1 MKRAIINQLGQ
12 LSEQLKGY
20 VGALN
25 YRYLNLCVKAE
36 EVSLLPIQVPIEDE
50 LKNLEDVAYAGK
62 RTGDDYS
69 LYIVGDDYSL
79 YIVPKIQDDMRD
91 IQQAVM
97 KFHPEFIQE
106 VQKEKVNAGE
116 DGGEQEVQLLRL
128 KMPEVNDDRYDLL
141 KQGVDTFY
149 NMCKAE
155 MEQAKMEANIQFA
168 TLSVD
173 ESPEDIDKLKKGVDE
188 TNDMWVKKRDQL
200 RDDKLKE
207 IEEAHNQWRDQLRDD
222 KLKEIEEAHNQWLA
236 DQQASAQ
243 KKQEEHAAHN
253 EEVGSS
259 MRINSE
265 DE

>member
-1 MKRAIINQLGQ
+1 M
-12 LSEQLKGY
+12 
-20 VGALN
+20 
-25 YRYLNLCVKAE
+25 
-36 EVSLLPIQVPIEDE
+36 
-50 LKNLEDVAYAGK
+50 
-62 RTGDDYS
+62 
-69 LYIVGDDYSL
+69 
-79 YIVPKIQDDMRD
+79 
-91 IQQAVM
+91 
-97 KFHPEFIQE
+97 
-106 VQKEKVNAGE
+106 NAGE

-155 MEQAKMEANIQFA
+155 MEQAKMEADIQFA

-207 IEEAHNQWRDQLRDD
+207 IEEAHNQW
-222 KLKEIEEAHNQWLA
+222 LA

-243 KKQEEHAAHN
+243 KKQEEDAAHN
-253 EEVGSS
+253 D
-259 MRINSE
+259 INI
-265 DE
+265 

>member
-12 LSEQLKGY
+12 LSEQLKAY

-36 EVSLLPIQVPIEDE
+36 EASLLPIQVPIEGE
-50 LKNLEDVAYAGK
+50 PKNLEDVAYAGK
-62 RTGDDYS
+62 RNGDDYS
-69 LYIVGDDYSL
+69 IYVI
-79 YIVPKIQDDMRD
+79 PKIQDDMRD
-91 IQQAVM
+91 IADAVRSY
-97 KFHPEFIQE
+97 HPEFIQE
-106 VQKEKVNAGE
+106 IQKETVDPQ
-116 DGGEQEVQLLRL
+116 DGSGEQEVQLLRL

-155 MEQAKMEANIQFA
+155 MEQAKMEADIQFA

-207 IEEAHNQWRDQLRDD
+207 IEDAHND
-222 KLKEIEEAHNQWLA
+222 WLA
-236 DQQASAQ
+236 NKQAADQ
-243 KKQEEHAAHN
+243 KKQEDEAAKN
-253 EEVGSS
+253 QNAGSS
-259 MRINSE
+259 MRLNSESE

>member
-12 LSEQLKGY
+12 LSEQLKAY

-50 LKNLEDVAYAGK
+50 FKNLEDVAYAGK
-62 RTGDDYS
+62 RT
-69 LYIVGDDYSL
+69 GDDYSL

-106 VQKEKVNAGE
+106 DV
-116 DGGEQEVQLLRL
+116 
-128 KMPEVNDDRYDLL
+128 L
-141 KQGVDTFY
+141 KQGANTFY
-149 NMCKAE
+149 DMCKAD
-155 MEQAKMEANIQFA
+155 MEKARMEADMQFA
-168 TLSVD
+168 ALGID
-173 ESPEDIDKLKKGVDE
+173 EKPEDMDKVKKGVDE
-188 TNDMWVKKRDQL
+188 TCDMWTKKRDQL
-200 RDDKLKE
+200 HDEKLKE
-207 IEEAHNQWRDQLRDD
+207 IEDAHIKWQT
-222 KLKEIEEAHNQWLA
+222 

-243 KKQEEHAAHN
+243 KKQEEDAAHN
-253 EEVGSS
+253 EDVGSS
-259 MRINSE
+259 MRMNSE

>member
-36 EVSLLPIQVPIEDE
+36 EASLLPIQVPIEDE
-50 LKNLEDVAYAGK
+50 FKNLEDVAYAGK
-62 RTGDDYS
+62 RT
-69 LYIVGDDYSL
+69 GDDYSL

-155 MEQAKMEANIQFA
+155 MEQAKMEADIQFA

-188 TNDMWVKKRDQL
+188 TNDMWVKK
-200 RDDKLKE
+200 
-207 IEEAHNQWRDQLRDD
+207 RDQLRDD

>member
-12 LSEQLKGY
+12 LSEQLKAY

-62 RTGDDYS
+62 RT
-69 LYIVGDDYSL
+69 GDDYSL

-188 TNDMWVKKRDQL
+188 TCDMWTKKRDQL
-200 RDDKLKE
+200 HDEKLKE
-207 IEEAHNQWRDQLRDD
+207 IEDAHND
-222 KLKEIEEAHNQWLA
+222 WLA
-236 DQQASAQ
+236 NKQAADQ
-243 KKQEEHAAHN
+243 KKQEDEAAKN
-253 EEVGSS
+253 QNAGSS
-259 MRINSE
+259 MRLNSE

>member
-12 LSEQLKGY
+12 LSEQLKAY

-50 LKNLEDVAYAGK
+50 FKNLEDVAYAGK
-62 RTGDDYS
+62 RT
-69 LYIVGDDYSL
+69 GDDYSL

-155 MEQAKMEANIQFA
+155 MEQAKMEADIQFA

-188 TNDMWVKKRDQL
+188 TNDMWVKK
-200 RDDKLKE
+200 
-207 IEEAHNQWRDQLRDD
+207 RDQLRDD

>member
-12 LSEQLKGY
+12 LSEQLKAY

-50 LKNLEDVAYAGK
+50 FKNLEDVAYAGK
-62 RTGDDYS
+62 RT
-69 LYIVGDDYSL
+69 GDDYSL

-128 KMPEVNDDRYDLL
+128 KMPEVNDDRYDVL
-141 KQGVDTFY
+141 KQGANTFY
-149 NMCKAE
+149 DMCKAD
-155 MEQAKMEANIQFA
+155 MEKARMEADMQFA
-168 TLSVD
+168 ALGID
-173 ESPEDIDKLKKGVDE
+173 EKPEDMDKVKKGVDE
-188 TNDMWVKKRDQL
+188 TCDRWTKKRDQL
-200 RDDKLKE
+200 HDEKLKE
-207 IEEAHNQWRDQLRDD
+207 IEDAHND
-222 KLKEIEEAHNQWLA
+222 WLTK
-236 DQQASAQ
+236 QQASAQ
-243 KKQEEHAAHN
+243 KKQEEDAAHN
-253 EEVGSS
+253 NEVSSS
-259 MRINSE
+259 MRMTPENE
-265 DE
+265 E

>member
-69 LYIVGDDYSL
+69 LYIV
-79 YIVPKIQDDMRD
+79 PKIQDDMRD

-141 KQGVDTFY
+141 KQGANTFY
-149 NMCKAE
+149 DMCKAD
-155 MEQAKMEANIQFA
+155 MEKARMEADMQFA
-168 TLSVD
+168 ALGID
-173 ESPEDIDKLKKGVDE
+173 EKPEDMDKVKKGVDE
-188 TNDMWVKKRDQL
+188 TCDMWTKKRDQL
-200 RDDKLKE
+200 HDEKLKE
-207 IEEAHNQWRDQLRDD
+207 IEDAHND
-222 KLKEIEEAHNQWLA
+222 WLA
-236 DQQASAQ
+236 NKQAADQ
-243 KKQEEHAAHN
+243 KKQEDEAAKN
-253 EEVGSS
+253 QNAGSS
-259 MRINSE
+259 MRLNSE

>member
-62 RTGDDYS
+62 RT
-69 LYIVGDDYSL
+69 GDDYSL

-188 TNDMWVKKRDQL
+188 TCDMWTKKRDQL
-200 RDDKLKE
+200 HDEKLKE
-207 IEEAHNQWRDQLRDD
+207 IEDAHND
-222 KLKEIEEAHNQWLA
+222 WLA
-236 DQQASAQ
+236 NKQAADQ
-243 KKQEEHAAHN
+243 KKQEDEAAKN
-253 EEVGSS
+253 QNAGSS
-259 MRINSE
+259 MRLNSE

>member
-62 RTGDDYS
+62 RT
-69 LYIVGDDYSL
+69 GDDYSL

-155 MEQAKMEANIQFA
+155 MEQAKMEADIQFA

-188 TNDMWVKKRDQL
+188 TNDMWVKK
-200 RDDKLKE
+200 
-207 IEEAHNQWRDQLRDD
+207 RDQLRDD

>member
-62 RTGDDYS
+62 RT
-69 LYIVGDDYSL
+69 GDDYSL

-155 MEQAKMEANIQFA
+155 MEQAKMEADIQFA

-207 IEEAHNQWRDQLRDD
+207 IEDAHND
-222 KLKEIEEAHNQWLA
+222 WLA
-236 DQQASAQ
+236 NKQAADQ
-243 KKQEEHAAHN
+243 KKQEDEAAKN
-253 EEVGSS
+253 QNAGSS
-259 MRINSE
+259 MRLNSE